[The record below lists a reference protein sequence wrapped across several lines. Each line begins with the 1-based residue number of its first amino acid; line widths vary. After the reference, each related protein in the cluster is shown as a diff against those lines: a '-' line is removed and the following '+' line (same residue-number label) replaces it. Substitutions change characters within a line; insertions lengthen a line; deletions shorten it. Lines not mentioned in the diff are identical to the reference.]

1 MPVRNPQRPWRA
13 WQPAR
18 RPQRSPSRRKS
29 QTWLAWP
36 RAPARWLAR
45 APVTPDG
52 EGTGPTFEAKMLYLW
67 ANGSVGKNE
76 RPNFGAS
83 QWVTTLRVLAGRAT
97 HGQARGA
104 VVPRVGRRPEAVDP
118 GERVGEGVARRA
130 ALAELPIG
138 GAAVP
143 RLQALGVDD
152 HHRAAQV
159 EAGRHAEALDH
170 DVEVDR
176 RAARRLHE
184 RDERGDVQVQVLR
197 AQVLALGQHRPDD
210 HVGDGGATRAEH
222 RREDGRVRHQPVER
236 QQVDGGLQVGRQVL
250 QLGARDR
257 ERHTLAARAPL
268 RQVGVGRVA
277 AVARPARSRG
287 ARVGALRRAAAVER

>member
-1 MPVRNPQRPWRA
+1 MGRA
-13 WQPAR
+13 RGQP
-18 RPQRSPSRRKS
+18 
-29 QTWLAWP
+29 L
-36 RAPARWLAR
+36 
-45 APVTPDG
+45 
-52 EGTGPTFEAKMLYLW
+52 EFPTLTKLYLW

-104 VVPRVGRRPEAVDP
+104 VVPRVGRGPEAVDP

-170 DVEVDR
+170 P
-176 RAARRLHE
+176 
-184 RDERGDVQVQVLR
+184 GS
-197 AQVLALGQHRPDD
+197 
-210 HVGDGGATRAEH
+210 
-222 RREDGRVRHQPVER
+222 
-236 QQVDGGLQVGRQVL
+236 LQ
-250 QLGARDR
+250 
-257 ERHTLAARAPL
+257 ERHD
-268 RQVGVGRVA
+268 QVGVALPGHDEEGEALEGHGLVA
-277 AVARPARSRG
+277 TE
-287 ARVGALRRAAAVER
+287 VGQVGTHGEQQGVDALLGHGDPCTVQALGKHCVRL